1 MKIKK
6 QIFDRS
12 LHQICW
18 GRPLAA
24 AALAGTLAFS
34 TLAFST
40 LAFSPL
46 AFSEIYKSTNKA
58 GTPVFSDIKTK
69 SSKPIVLPPLET
81 HSFPK
86 ANTNESFEAAP
97 VQTSQSV
104 NYSSLLIQSP
114 SEDQVFRNTA
124 GNLSVSVSIAPPLQ
138 ENHRIQILIDGVTVS
153 APQQETHFD
162 LTEIYRGTHQL
173 SAQIID
179 TSDNSII
186 KTSSPVQVHVKQ
198 HSILH

>member
-6 QIFDRS
+6 QIFDRP

-18 GRPLAA
+18 RRPLAVA
-24 AALAGTLAFS
+24 TLIGTLAFS
-34 TLAFST
+34 TLAS
-40 LAFSPL
+40 
-46 AFSEIYKSTNKA
+46 SEIYKSTNKA

-86 ANTNESFEAAP
+86 ANTEESFEAAP
-97 VQTSQSV
+97 AQTHQPV
-104 NYSSLLIQSP
+104 NYSTLLIQSP
-114 SEDQVFRNTA
+114 SKDQVIRNTS
-124 GNLSVSVSIAPPLQ
+124 GNLSISVSIAPPLQ
-138 ENHRIQILIDGVTVS
+138 ENHRIQVLIDGATVS
-153 APQQETHFD
+153 EPQQETDFE

-173 SAQIID
+173 SVQIID

>member
-1 MKIKK
+1 M
-6 QIFDRS
+6 
-12 LHQICW
+12 
-18 GRPLAA
+18 
-24 AALAGTLAFS
+24 
-34 TLAFST
+34 
-40 LAFSPL
+40 
-46 AFSEIYKSTNKA
+46 
-58 GTPVFSDIKTK
+58 FSDIKTK

-86 ANTNESFEAAP
+86 ANTEESFETAP
-97 VQTSQSV
+97 TQTHQPV
-104 NYSSLLIQSP
+104 NYSTLLIQSP
-114 SEDQVFRNTA
+114 SEGQVIRNTS

-138 ENHRIQILIDGVTVS
+138 ENHRIQVLIDGTTVS